1 MKQCKFCQAQLAE
14 DSSICPSCGRDNDQP
29 QQEPA
34 AEQAEETVQE
44 TVETQEAAAESQPE
58 QPQEETAEM
67 QPQQPAQEE
76 ATEENPEEL
85 AAPIKEGVRCPG
97 KIALAVAGIVVLLA
111 VLIAL
116 VVSGTKQPEQE
127 QDPAATTAVTEQTT
141 PPTIPADGN
150 PDDVTCK
157 GSYTAADE
165 AVLADRDTVVATMGE
180 NALTNSQL
188 QVYYWMEVQGFLS
201 NYGGYAAYFGL
212 NPAQSMDTQLCPQAE
227 GLTWQQYFLQ
237 SALNNWQQMQ
247 AMTLAA
253 QEAKIPMDEQSK
265 TYLENL
271 DKTLEEIAASYS
283 VDVEELLLKNFGPG
297 ADREDYRHFQEL
309 YHSGYP
315 YFNEQVSKLKPT
327 DKELEAFFAEHE
339 QQYAEGGMTKEDDFV
354 DVRHILV
361 MAEGGTTDEQGKT
374 TYTDEE
380 WAACE
385 KKAQEVLDTWLA
397 GDKTEESFAKLA
409 TEKTQD
415 PGSQGTGGLYERVYE
430 GQMVQAFND
439 WCFDESRKAGDYGL
453 VKTEYGYHVMYFVD
467 RYPQWSYVAEQDWIQ
482 TQTRQ
487 MIDDLV
493 QEHPIQ
499 VSYEKIRLGN
509 VEMGQ

>member
-44 TVETQEAAAESQPE
+44 TVEAQEAAAE
-58 QPQEETAEM
+58 PQLE
-67 QPQQPAQEE
+67 QPAQEE
-76 ATEENPEEL
+76 AAEEKPEEL
-85 AAPIKEGVRCPG
+85 AAPIKEGVRSPG

-116 VVSGTKQPEQE
+116 VVSGTKQPEQV
-127 QDPAATTAVTEQTT
+127 QDPAATTAATEQTT

-180 NALTNSQL
+180 NTLTNSQL
-188 QVYYWMEVQGFLS
+188 QVYYRMVIQNYLT
-201 NYGGYAAYFGL
+201 NYGNYVVYLGL
-212 NPAQSMDTQLCPQAE
+212 NPTQSLDTQLCPQAE

-237 SALNNWQQMQ
+237 SALNDWRQML
-247 AMTLAA
+247 AVSLAA
-253 QEAKIPMDEQSK
+253 EEAGHSMDERSK
-265 TYLENL
+265 KELDNL
-271 DKTLEEIAASYS
+271 DKNLEEIAASFS

-297 ADREDYRHFQEL
+297 VDREDYRYFQEVF
-309 YHSGYP
+309 HSGYS
-315 YFNEQVSKLKPT
+315 YFDAQVSKLKPT

-487 MIDDLV
+487 MMDDLV
-493 QEHPIQ
+493 KEHPIQ

>member
-34 AEQAEETVQE
+34 AKQAEETVQE
-44 TVETQEAAAESQPE
+44 TVEAQEAAAEP
-58 QPQEETAEM
+58 
-67 QPQQPAQEE
+67 QPAQEE
-76 ATEENPEEL
+76 AAEEKPEEL
-85 AAPIKEGVRCPG
+85 AAPIKEGVRSPG

-116 VVSGTKQPEQE
+116 VVSGTKQPEEE
-127 QDPAATTAVTEQTT
+127 QAPAATTAATEQTT

-180 NALTNSQL
+180 NTLTNSQL
-188 QVYYWMEVQGFLS
+188 QVYYRMVIQNYLT
-201 NYGGYAAYFGL
+201 NYGNYVVYLGL
-212 NPAQSMDTQLCPQAE
+212 NPTQSLDTQLCPQAE

-237 SALNNWQQMQ
+237 SALNDWRQML
-247 AMTLAA
+247 AVSLAA
-253 QEAKIPMDEQSK
+253 EEAGHSMDERSK
-265 TYLENL
+265 KELDNL
-271 DKTLEEIAASYS
+271 DKNLEEIAASFS

-297 ADREDYRHFQEL
+297 VDREDYRYFQEVF
-309 YHSGYP
+309 HSGYS
-315 YFNEQVSKLKPT
+315 YFDAQVSKLKPT
-327 DKELEAFFAEHE
+327 EKELEAFFAEHE
-339 QQYAEGGMTKEDDFV
+339 QQYAEGGMTKEDNYV

-361 MAEGGTTDEQGKT
+361 MAEGGTTDDQGKT

-493 QEHPIQ
+493 KEHPIQ
-499 VSYEKIRLGN
+499 VSYEKIRLGD
-509 VEMGQ
+509 VGMGQ

>member
-14 DSSICPSCGRDNDQP
+14 DSSICPSCGRDNNQP

-44 TVETQEAAAESQPE
+44 TVEAQEAAAE
-58 QPQEETAEM
+58 PQLE
-67 QPQQPAQEE
+67 QPAQEE
-76 ATEENPEEL
+76 AAEEKPEEL
-85 AAPIKEGVRCPG
+85 AAPIKEGVRSPG

-116 VVSGTKQPEQE
+116 VVSGTKQPQE
-127 QDPAATTAVTEQTT
+127 VQDPAATTAATEQTT

-180 NALTNSQL
+180 NTLTNSQL
-188 QVYYWMEVQGFLS
+188 QVYYRMVIQNYLA
-201 NYGGYAAYFGL
+201 NYGNYAVYLGL
-212 NPAQSMDTQLCPQAE
+212 NPTQSLDTQLCPQAE

-237 SALNNWQQMQ
+237 SALNDWQQML
-247 AMTLAA
+247 AVSLAA
-253 QEAKIPMDEQSK
+253 EEAGHSMDERSK
-265 TYLENL
+265 KELDNL
-271 DKTLEEIAASYS
+271 DKNLEEIAASFS

-297 ADREDYRHFQEL
+297 VDREDYRYFQEVF
-309 YHSGYP
+309 HSGYS
-315 YFNEQVSKLKPT
+315 YFDAQVSKLKPT

-430 GQMVQAFND
+430 GRMVQAFND

-487 MIDDLV
+487 MMDDLV
-493 QEHPIQ
+493 KEHPIQ
-499 VSYEKIRLGN
+499 VSYEKIRLGD

>member
-34 AEQAEETVQE
+34 AEQAEETVRE
-44 TVETQEAAAESQPE
+44 TVETQEAAAEPQPE
-58 QPQEETAEM
+58 
-67 QPQQPAQEE
+67 QPAQEE
-76 ATEENPEEL
+76 AAEEKPEEL
-85 AAPIKEGVRCPG
+85 AAPIKEGVRSPG

-116 VVSGTKQPEQE
+116 VVSGTKQPEQV
-127 QDPAATTAVTEQTT
+127 QDPAATTAATEQTT

-180 NALTNSQL
+180 NTLTNSQL
-188 QVYYWMEVQGFLS
+188 QVYYRMVIQNYLA
-201 NYGGYAAYFGL
+201 NYGNYAVYLGL
-212 NPAQSMDTQLCPQAE
+212 NPTQSLDTQLCPQAE

-237 SALNNWQQMQ
+237 SALNDWQQML
-247 AMTLAA
+247 AVSLAA
-253 QEAKIPMDEQSK
+253 EEAGHSMDERSK
-265 TYLENL
+265 KELDNL
-271 DKTLEEIAASYS
+271 DKNLEEIAASFS

-297 ADREDYRHFQEL
+297 VDREDYRYFQEVF
-309 YHSGYP
+309 HSGYS
-315 YFNEQVSKLKPT
+315 YFDAQVSKLKPT

-339 QQYAEGGMTKEDDFV
+339 QQYAEGGMTKEDNYV

-361 MAEGGTTDEQGKT
+361 MAEGGTTDDQGKT

-430 GQMVQAFND
+430 GQTVQAFND

-493 QEHPIQ
+493 KEHPIQ
-499 VSYEKIRLGN
+499 VSYEKIRLGD
-509 VEMGQ
+509 VGMGQ

>member
-29 QQEPA
+29 QQESA

-44 TVETQEAAAESQPE
+44 TVEAQEAAAEP
-58 QPQEETAEM
+58 

-76 ATEENPEEL
+76 AAEEKPEEL
-85 AAPIKEGVRCPG
+85 AAPIKEGVRSPG

-116 VVSGTKQPEQE
+116 VVSGTKQPKEEQT
-127 QDPAATTAVTEQTT
+127 PAATTAATEQTT

-180 NALTNSQL
+180 NTLTNSQL
-188 QVYYWMEVQGFLS
+188 QVYYRMVIQNYLT
-201 NYGGYAAYFGL
+201 NYGNYVVYLGL
-212 NPAQSMDTQLCPQAE
+212 NPTQSLDTQLCPQAE

-237 SALNNWQQMQ
+237 SALNDWRQML
-247 AMTLAA
+247 AVSLAA
-253 QEAKIPMDEQSK
+253 EEAGHSMDERSK
-265 TYLENL
+265 KELDNL
-271 DKTLEEIAASYS
+271 DKNLEEIAASFS

-297 ADREDYRHFQEL
+297 VDREDYRYFQEVF
-309 YHSGYP
+309 HSGYS
-315 YFNEQVSKLKPT
+315 YFDAQVSKLKPT
-327 DKELEAFFAEHE
+327 EKELEAFFAEHE

-430 GQMVQAFND
+430 GRTVQAFND

-487 MIDDLV
+487 MMDDLV
-493 QEHPIQ
+493 KEHPIQ
-499 VSYEKIRLGN
+499 VSYEKIRLGD

>member
-44 TVETQEAAAESQPE
+44 TVETQEAAAEPQPE
-58 QPQEETAEM
+58 
-67 QPQQPAQEE
+67 QPAQEE
-76 ATEENPEEL
+76 AAEEKPEEL
-85 AAPIKEGVRCPG
+85 AAPIKEGVRSPG

-116 VVSGTKQPEQE
+116 VVSGTKQPEQV
-127 QDPAATTAVTEQTT
+127 QDPAATTAATEQTT

-180 NALTNSQL
+180 NTLTNSQL
-188 QVYYWMEVQGFLS
+188 QVYYRMVIQNYLT
-201 NYGGYAAYFGL
+201 NYGNYVVYLGL
-212 NPAQSMDTQLCPQAE
+212 NPTQSLDTQLCPQAE

-237 SALNNWQQMQ
+237 SALNDWRQML
-247 AMTLAA
+247 AVSLAA
-253 QEAKIPMDEQSK
+253 EEAGHSMDERSK
-265 TYLENL
+265 KELDNL
-271 DKTLEEIAASYS
+271 DKNLEEIAASFS

-297 ADREDYRHFQEL
+297 VDREDYRYFQEVF
-309 YHSGYP
+309 HSGYS
-315 YFNEQVSKLKPT
+315 YFDAQVSKLKPT

-339 QQYAEGGMTKEDDFV
+339 QQYAEGGMTKEDNFV

-361 MAEGGTTDEQGKT
+361 MAEGGTTDDQGKT

-487 MIDDLV
+487 MMDDLV
-493 QEHPIQ
+493 KEHPIQ

-509 VEMGQ
+509 VEMG

>member
-14 DSSICPSCGRDNDQP
+14 DSSICPSCGRDNNQS

-44 TVETQEAAAESQPE
+44 TVEAQEAAAEPQPE
-58 QPQEETAEM
+58 QS
-67 QPQQPAQEE
+67 AQEE
-76 ATEENPEEL
+76 AAEEKPEEL
-85 AAPIKEGVRCPG
+85 AAPIKEGVRSPG

-116 VVSGTKQPEQE
+116 VVSGTKQPEQV
-127 QDPAATTAVTEQTT
+127 QDPAATTAATEQTT

-180 NALTNSQL
+180 NTLTNSQL
-188 QVYYWMEVQGFLS
+188 QVYYRMVIQNYLA
-201 NYGGYAAYFGL
+201 NYGNYAVYLGL
-212 NPAQSMDTQLCPQAE
+212 NPTQSLDTQLCPQAE

-237 SALNNWQQMQ
+237 SALNDWQQML
-247 AMTLAA
+247 AVSLAA
-253 QEAKIPMDEQSK
+253 EEAGHSMDERSK
-265 TYLENL
+265 KELDNL
-271 DKTLEEIAASYS
+271 DKNLEEIAASFS

-297 ADREDYRHFQEL
+297 VDREDYRYFQEVF
-309 YHSGYP
+309 HSGYS
-315 YFNEQVSKLKPT
+315 YFDAQVSKLKPT

-339 QQYAEGGMTKEDDFV
+339 QQYAEGGMTKEDNFV

-493 QEHPIQ
+493 KEHPIQ
-499 VSYEKIRLGN
+499 VSYEKIRLGD
-509 VEMGQ
+509 VGMGQ

>member
-44 TVETQEAAAESQPE
+44 TVEAQEAAAEPQPE
-58 QPQEETAEM
+58 
-67 QPQQPAQEE
+67 QPAQEE
-76 ATEENPEEL
+76 AAEEKSEEL
-85 AAPIKEGVRCPG
+85 AAPIKEGVRSPG

-116 VVSGTKQPEQE
+116 VVSGTKQPEE
-127 QDPAATTAVTEQTT
+127 VQDPAATTAATEQTT

-180 NALTNSQL
+180 NTLTNSQL
-188 QVYYWMEVQGFLS
+188 QVYYRMVIQNYLA
-201 NYGGYAAYFGL
+201 NYGNYAVYLGL
-212 NPAQSMDTQLCPQAE
+212 NPTQSLDTQLCPQAE

-237 SALNNWQQMQ
+237 SALNDWQQML
-247 AMTLAA
+247 AVSLAA
-253 QEAKIPMDEQSK
+253 EEAGHSMDERSK
-265 TYLENL
+265 KELDNL
-271 DKTLEEIAASYS
+271 DKNLEEIAASFS

-297 ADREDYRHFQEL
+297 VDREDYRYFQEVF
-309 YHSGYP
+309 HSGYS
-315 YFNEQVSKLKPT
+315 YFDAQVSKLKPT

-339 QQYAEGGMTKEDDFV
+339 QQYAEGGMTKEDNYV

-361 MAEGGTTDEQGKT
+361 MAEGGTTDDQGKT

-493 QEHPIQ
+493 KEHPIQ
-499 VSYEKIRLGN
+499 VSYEKIRLGD
-509 VEMGQ
+509 VGMGQ

>member
-1 MKQCKFCQAQLAE
+1 MKQCKFCQAELAE
-14 DSSICPSCGRDNDQP
+14 DSTVCPSCGRDNDQP

-34 AEQAEETVQE
+34 AEQPAEAAQPEETAQE
-44 TVETQEAAAESQPE
+44 TAQPQEAPAEAQPAQEAAAEDK
-58 QPQEETAEM
+58 
-67 QPQQPAQEE
+67 
-76 ATEENPEEL
+76 PEEL
-85 AAPIKEGVRCPG
+85 AAPIQEGIRSPG
-97 KIALAVAGIVVLLA
+97 KIALAVAAIVVLLA

-116 VVSGTKQPEQE
+116 VVSGTKRPEKEQPSE
-127 QDPAATTAVTEQTT
+127 TTAATEQTV
-141 PPTIPADGN
+141 PATIPADGN

-157 GSYTAADE
+157 GSYTAQDE
-165 AVLADRDTVVATMGE
+165 AVVADRDTVVATMGE
-180 NALTNSQL
+180 STLTNSQL

-212 NPAQSMDTQLCPQAE
+212 DPSQSLDTQPCPQAE

-247 AMTLAA
+247 AMSLAA

-271 DKTLEEIAASYS
+271 DKTLEEIAAAYS

-315 YFNEQVSKLKPT
+315 YFNAQVSKLAPT
-327 DKELEAFFAEHE
+327 DQELEAFFE
-339 QQYAEGGMTKEDDFV
+339 QHVQDYAEGGLTKEDDFV
-354 DVRHILV
+354 DVRHILLV
-361 MAEGGTTDEQGKT
+361 AEGGTTDDQGKT

-467 RYPQWSYVAEQDWIQ
+467 RYPQWRYVAKQDW
-482 TQTRQ
+482 TNEQTRK
-487 MIDDLV
+487 ILDDLV
-493 QEHPIQ
+493 QEHPME
-499 VSYEKIRLGN
+499 VSYGKIRLGS
-509 VEMGQ
+509 VSMG

>member
-44 TVETQEAAAESQPE
+44 TVEAQEAAAEPQPE
-58 QPQEETAEM
+58 
-67 QPQQPAQEE
+67 QPAQEE
-76 ATEENPEEL
+76 ATEEKPEEL
-85 AAPIKEGVRCPG
+85 AAPIKEGVRSPG

-116 VVSGTKQPEQE
+116 VVSGTKQPEQ
-127 QDPAATTAVTEQTT
+127 DPAATTAATEQTT

-180 NALTNSQL
+180 NTLTNSQL
-188 QVYYWMEVQGFLS
+188 QVYYRMVIQNYLT
-201 NYGGYAAYFGL
+201 NYGNYVVYLGL
-212 NPAQSMDTQLCPQAE
+212 NPTQSLDTQLCPQAE

-237 SALNNWQQMQ
+237 SALNDWQQML
-247 AMTLAA
+247 AVSLAA
-253 QEAKIPMDEQSK
+253 EEAGHSMDERSK
-265 TYLENL
+265 KELDNL
-271 DKTLEEIAASYS
+271 DKNLEEIAASFS

-297 ADREDYRHFQEL
+297 VDREDYRYFQEVF
-309 YHSGYP
+309 HSGYS
-315 YFNEQVSKLKPT
+315 YFDAQVSKLKPT

-430 GQMVQAFND
+430 GRMVQAFND

-487 MIDDLV
+487 MMDDLV
-493 QEHPIQ
+493 KEHPIQ